1 MVQGTG
7 LHWAGLVLGSLATQ
21 NLGGGTCAQPARHW
35 VPSPLS
41 NQRLLVALPL
51 LSGFQYKLLTIQE
64 AGLPVPGAGV
74 SIPFK
79 DQVASRP
86 LFSPRC
92 QCMITG
98 PTPHV
103 CACMCAHAQPCPTL
117 CDPVDCSLPS
127 SSIHGIIQARISEWV
142 AIFYSRGIF
151 LTQGSNLC
159 LLCLLHWQV
168 DSLPQSITFQKK
180 NCTSVVIKY

>member
-1 MVQGTG
+1 MAQGTG
-7 LHWAGLVLGSLATQ
+7 LRWAGLVLHSLATQ
-21 NLGGGTCAQPARHW
+21 NLDGGACAQPASHW

-41 NQRLLVALPL
+41 NQRLHVALPL
-51 LSGFQYKLLTIQE
+51 LSGFQYKLLTSQE

-79 DQVASRP
+79 DQVASHP

-117 CDPVDCSLPS
+117 CDPMDCSLPS
-127 SSIHGIIQARISEWV
+127 SSIHRIIQARIPEWV

-151 LTQGSNLC
+151 LTQGSNLR
-159 LLCLLHWQV
+159 LLHRQAA
-168 DSLPQSITFQKK
+168 SLLLVPPS
-180 NCTSVVIKY
+180 